1 MTKQTLLTPAR
12 LPQPKADLLKKRPIK
27 KRGDPLGVRL
37 ILLPHLLESR
47 RRSQKELMEYF
58 QVDRKT
64 IVSTIDALSLSGQPN
79 MIAEEREGRHVY
91 YRLSEAYRAPTLT
104 LAESAALLLA
114 QEAIGATEWSPFAR
128 HARSLLKK
136 VRQVLP
142 AALRTR
148 LDAMA
153 QVYGAAITP
162 AKDFAQHDQTIND
175 LVTAAMERQTVR
187 MHYQSFGSDKPRER
201 DFDPYAVY
209 FDPDGATLKVIGWDY
224 NRNDFIPFAIDH
236 IQDVQST
243 PRKFIR
249 RPFNLRDHLETY
261 CFNGIHGEPMTVRLR
276 AYGVTARVFAERK
289 FHHSQRTVA
298 RTEGTTATPES
309 ITIEMRVAR
318 GRGLERFILSW
329 LPDIEVVAPMELR
342 QQITAILQ
350 RGEARNAVEEK

>member
-1 MTKQTLLTPAR
+1 MKATKP
-12 LPQPKADLLKKRPIK
+12 
-27 KRGDPLGVRL
+27 KRGERLGARL
-37 ILLPHLLESR
+37 ILLPYLLEGR

-58 QVDRKT
+58 HVDRKT
-64 IVSTIDALSLSGQPN
+64 IVSTIDTFSLPDQPN

-91 YRLSEAYRAPTLT
+91 YRLSQAYLAPTLT

-136 VRQVLP
+136 VRKVLP

-162 AKDFAQHDQTIND
+162 AKDFTQHDQTINE
-175 LVTAAMERQTVR
+175 LVTAAIEQRTVR
-187 MHYQSFGSDKPRER
+187 MHYQSFGASEPSARE
-201 DFDPYAVY
+201 FDPYAVY

-224 NRNDFIPFAIDH
+224 NRNDFIPFSIDH
-236 IQDVQST
+236 IHAVQST

-261 CFNGIHGEPMTVRLR
+261 CFNGIHGEPMTVRVR
-276 AYGVTARVFAERK
+276 AYGVTASVFAERK
-289 FHHSQRTVA
+289 FHRSQRTIT
-298 RTEGTTATPES
+298 RTTTPES

-329 LPDIEVVAPMELR
+329 LPDIEVIAPTELR
-342 QQITAILQ
+342 QRIMEILQ
-350 RGEARNAVEEK
+350 RGGERNAGG

>member
-1 MTKQTLLTPAR
+1 MPSAKS
-12 LPQPKADLLKKRPIK
+12 
-27 KRGDPLGVRL
+27 KRGERLGARL
-37 ILLPHLLESR
+37 ILLPYLLESR

-64 IVSTIDALSLSGQPN
+64 IVSTIDTLSRGDQPN
-79 MIAEEREGRHVY
+79 LIVEEREGRHVY
-91 YRLSEAYRAPTLT
+91 YRLSDDYIAPSLT

-136 VRQVLP
+136 VRKVLP
-142 AALRTR
+142 TPIRER

-162 AKDFAQHDQTIND
+162 AKDFTQHDQTIND
-175 LVTAAMERQTVR
+175 LVTAAIEQQTVQ
-187 MHYQSFGSDKPRER
+187 MHYQSFGSSEPRAR

-224 NRNDFIPFAIDH
+224 NRNDFIPFSIDH
-236 IQDVQST
+236 IHAVDVT
-243 PRKFIR
+243 KR
-249 RPFNLRDHLETY
+249 RFTRRHFKLRDYLETY

-289 FHHSQRTVA
+289 FHRSQCTVA
-298 RTEGTTATPES
+298 RTEGTAETPES

-329 LPDIEVVAPMELR
+329 LPDIEVVAPTNLR
-342 QQITAILQ
+342 QQITEILQ
-350 RGEARNAVEEK
+350 RGGERNVVREK